1 MNYQE
6 TLSFLYQ
13 QLPMYQRVG
22 KSAFKKD
29 LGNIIAFCEYL
40 NQPHQN
46 FKSIHIAGTNGKGST
61 THMLGA
67 ILQAHGLK
75 VGLYTSPHYKDF
87 RERIK
92 INGEY
97 IPEQNVID
105 FVANHKNFIQ
115 KVKPSYFEMTVAMA
129 FEYFSNEKVDIAIIE
144 TGLGGRLDSTNII
157 TPILSVIT
165 NISFDHM
172 NMLGNTIPLIAS
184 EKAGIIKKNTPA
196 VIGETQTLSKP
207 VFIEKAKITNASI
220 TFADQRLSAKVVET
234 YFHKTIY
241 NIYDSKQN
249 LGFNNLILGLLGNY
263 QSKNLVT
270 TLEAIQILNDTYD
283 LNITE
288 QKIRQ
293 GLENIKS
300 LTNIIGR
307 WEILSELPLT
317 LADSA
322 HNESGIKS
330 AMRQLTSL
338 KYDQLHIVMGVVNDK
353 DLIKILPLFPKTAS
367 YYFAKPNI
375 IRGLNADTLQTQAA
389 LLGLNG
395 KTYDSVPLALKM
407 AQSKA
412 ENNDIIFVGGS
423 TFTVAEVV

>member
-6 TLSFLYQ
+6 TLAFLYQ
-13 QLPMYQRVG
+13 QLPMYQRMG

-29 LGNIIAFCEYL
+29 LTNIIAFCEYL

-61 THMLGA
+61 THIIGA
-67 ILQAHGLK
+67 ILQEKGFK

-97 IPEQNVID
+97 IPAQNVID
-105 FVANHKNFIQ
+105 FVANHKAFIQ
-115 KVKPSYFEMTVAMA
+115 EIKPSYFEMTVAMA

-172 NMLGNTIPLIAS
+172 NMLGNTIPLIAF
-184 EKAGIIKKNTPA
+184 EKAGIIKQDIP
-196 VIGETQTLSKP
+196 VIIGETQELSKP
-207 VFIEKAKITNASI
+207 VFIEKAQTTHSSI
-220 TFADQRLSAKVVET
+220 TFADQQLSADAIEIHFEQSV
-234 YFHKTIY
+234 Y
-241 NIYDSKQN
+241 NIYGKQQEVIFKD
-249 LGFNNLILGLLGNY
+249 LKLGLFGNY
-263 QSKNLVT
+263 QSKNLITALT
-270 TLEAIQILNDTYD
+270 TIKTLNDIYD
-283 LNITE
+283 FNITE
-288 QKIRQ
+288 LHIRQ

-307 WEILSELPLT
+307 WEIINKSPLT

-322 HNESGIKS
+322 HNESGIKE
-330 AMRQLTSL
+330 AMQQLLSL
-338 KYDQLHIVMGVVNDK
+338 KFNQLHIVIGVVNDK
-353 DLIKILPLFPKTAS
+353 DLAKILSLFPKSAQ
-367 YYFAKPNI
+367 YYFSKPDI
-375 IRGLNADTLQTQAA
+375 IRGLDAEILQKQAIS
-389 LLGLNG
+389 LGLNG
-395 KTYDSVPLALKM
+395 ETYASIPFALKT
-407 AQSKA
+407 AQLA
-412 ENNDIIFVGGS
+412 AQNDDLIFVGGS
-423 TFTVAEVV
+423 TFTVAEVI